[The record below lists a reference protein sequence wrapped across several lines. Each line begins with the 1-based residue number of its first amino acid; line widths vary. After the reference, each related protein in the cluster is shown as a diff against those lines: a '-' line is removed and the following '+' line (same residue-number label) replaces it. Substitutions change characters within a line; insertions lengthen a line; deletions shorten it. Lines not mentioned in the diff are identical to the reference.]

1 MPFPRKS
8 VVGTIAVLPDP
19 AAGGGRSR
27 IADDATLSGL
37 LASLAHCATL
47 EAGCGQP
54 ASFVA
59 TTRVSRFAP
68 EDLAPYATIRADLA
82 RLTDDLAEEYELV
95 SGR

>member
-1 MPFPRKS
+1 MPFPSKTI
-8 VVGTIAVLPDP
+8 VGMIAVLPDP

-27 IADDATLSGL
+27 IADDATLGGL
-37 LASLAHCATL
+37 LASLAHCASL
-47 EAGCGQP
+47 EASCGQP

-59 TTRVSRFAP
+59 ATRVSRLAP

-95 SGR
+95 CGR